1 MSRTWGVYMEKALEK
16 LGRFSG
22 MVMQEAYRIKK
33 ERVRQAEL
41 EKKEIIASSEIQYLQ
56 KAYEKIQEA
65 VRRFDREHNEE
76 ISEGIVESKE
86 ALFSRRDE
94 IISSIFAGVRKRL
107 EEFSNG
113 SDYAALME
121 KELESALIEAG
132 EGKIVVTAG
141 EKDIELFSRIRE
153 RLGADFDIQ
162 ESGED
167 IIGGFLVMNR
177 DRGLVWNHSYLSRLM
192 NERSSFLERVRLSIE

>member
-1 MSRTWGVYMEKALEK
+1 M
-16 LGRFSG
+16 
-22 MVMQEAYRIKK
+22 
-33 ERVRQAEL
+33 
-41 EKKEIIASSEIQYLQ
+41 
-56 KAYEKIQEA
+56 
-65 VRRFDREHNEE
+65 
-76 ISEGIVESKE
+76 
-86 ALFSRRDE
+86 
-94 IISSIFAGVRKRL
+94 
-107 EEFSNG
+107 
-113 SDYAALME
+113 
-121 KELESALIEAG
+121 ESALIEAG